1 MFAWQEQ
8 ERRLRNVVDL
18 CKAYSSQTIGV
29 TTRGENEDDEDEAP
43 AEDEASPEDEAP
55 SEDESEDNDEAP
67 AENAIASADDDII
80 HLRRSSRE
88 RRAPDRYLGGT
99 PMPSQRAQG
108 RGGRKRGHK
117 RGWL

>member
-29 TTRGENEDDEDEAP
+29 TTRGENEDD
-43 AEDEASPEDEAP
+43 EDEAP

-117 RGWL
+117 RGRL

>member
-1 MFAWQEQ
+1 
-8 ERRLRNVVDL
+8 
-18 CKAYSSQTIGV
+18 V

-43 AEDEASPEDEAP
+43 AEDEASLEDEAP

-80 HLRRSSRE
+80 HLRQSSRE

-108 RGGRKRGHK
+108 RGCQKRGHK
-117 RGWL
+117 RGRL